1 MAIAFFDLD
10 RTLISRNSGSLW
22 VRSELRLGFVTRWQ
36 ALRAAGWLTRYH
48 LGFADLD
55 QAIRAAVETLNG
67 TEEGALRTRTLEF
80 YEREVKSLVR
90 PGGLDALESHR
101 AAGDALVL
109 LTTSSNY
116 LSEPIGADL
125 GLDDWLCNRF
135 ETEDGAFTGRPLEPL
150 CYGPGKRTL
159 AAAYAAERDVDLA
172 DCAFYTDSYSDLPV
186 MEVVGRPV
194 AVNADPRLKRLAHQ
208 RGD

>member
-55 QAIRAAVETLNG
+55 QAIRAAVETLSG
-67 TEEGALRTRTLEF
+67 TEEGALRARTLEF

-90 PGGLDALESHR
+90 PGGREALDTHR
-101 AAGDALVL
+101 AAGDAWRAPRRARLPFVC
-109 LTTSSNY
+109 
-116 LSEPIGADL
+116 I
-125 GLDDWLCNRF
+125 
-135 ETEDGAFTGRPLEPL
+135 
-150 CYGPGKRTL
+150 
-159 AAAYAAERDVDLA
+159 
-172 DCAFYTDSYSDLPV
+172 SD
-186 MEVVGRPV
+186 
-194 AVNADPRLKRLAHQ
+194 
-208 RGD
+208 